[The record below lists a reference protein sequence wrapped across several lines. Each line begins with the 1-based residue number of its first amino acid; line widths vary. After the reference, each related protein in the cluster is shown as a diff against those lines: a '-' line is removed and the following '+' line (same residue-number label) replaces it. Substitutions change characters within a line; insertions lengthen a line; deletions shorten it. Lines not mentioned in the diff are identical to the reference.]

1 MEQPVYYWKP
11 SIATSAL
18 LLYTG
23 DLFPQWKGNLLVGA
37 LKYMHVQRL
46 VMKGDEVVEHEVLGA
61 EDIGER
67 VRDVKQGPDGAV
79 YLVTDDGGRIIRM
92 TPQ

>member
-1 MEQPVYYWKP
+1 
-11 SIATSAL
+11 
-18 LLYTG
+18 
-23 DLFPQWKGNLLVGA
+23 
-37 LKYMHVQRL
+37 
-46 VMKGDEVVEHEVLGA
+46 MKGDEGVEHEVLGA